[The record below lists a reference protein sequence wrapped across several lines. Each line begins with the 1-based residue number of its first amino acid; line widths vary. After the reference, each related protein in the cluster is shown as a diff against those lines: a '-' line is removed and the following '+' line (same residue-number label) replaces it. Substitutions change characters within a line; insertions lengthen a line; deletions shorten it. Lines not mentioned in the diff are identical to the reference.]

1 MDRLLLQ
8 IVISMENKDKNN
20 KWVSI
25 AILVDRK
32 EQSWEERKREG
43 INWWDAST
51 QKNSELIWEA
61 ASFMGPL
68 FI

>member
-32 EQSWEERKREG
+32 EQS
-43 INWWDAST
+43 
-51 QKNSELIWEA
+51 
-61 ASFMGPL
+61 
-68 FI
+68 